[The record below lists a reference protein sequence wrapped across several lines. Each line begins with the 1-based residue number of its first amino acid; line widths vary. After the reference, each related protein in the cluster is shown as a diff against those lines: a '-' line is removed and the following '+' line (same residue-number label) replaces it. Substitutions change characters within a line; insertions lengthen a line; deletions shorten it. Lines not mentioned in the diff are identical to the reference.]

1 MLTPPTCELPTWWA
15 PPERLQRFVRDVLE
29 AEMAQM
35 RPGGWPL
42 PGRGEPWPDDLH
54 LTRDLG
60 ADSLELLNL
69 TMALADATSVRDPQ
83 AAASLHEQPTL
94 GHWLAMAEQGL
105 RSKPADE
112 SGPSMRFRTSGSTG
126 SPKACTHAL
135 ASLMQEMQAMAA
147 VIGPV
152 QRIVSSVRSHHIYG
166 FLFTL
171 LLPHAM
177 GRPDLP
183 VLDLQGRPPIGLEA
197 LLQPGDLVIGFPD
210 WWRAVARVK
219 PSLPPGI
226 TGITSTAPC
235 PDEVC
240 EAVMGTGLS
249 RLLHIYG
256 SSETSGVGWRD
267 WPHAGYQL
275 HPFWQRLPNDAQS
288 LARAAPDG
296 HTTTFALQDQM
307 SWLAPDRFQPG
318 PRIDGAVQVGG
329 VNVHLEQVRTRLLRQ
344 PGVKECALRLHDFQ
358 GLARLKAFVVPS
370 NDVSDSPAAHADLCR
385 QLQTWAARHLAPAAR
400 PAHYTVGRE
409 LPRNSMGKSS
419 DWAIQAHEGAA

>member
-1 MLTPPTCELPTWWA
+1 MLTPSSRELPTWWA

-42 PGRGEPWPDDLH
+42 PGRGEPWPEDLH

-83 AAASLHEQPTL
+83 AAASLYEQPTL
-94 GHWLAMAEQGL
+94 GHWLAMAEQGM
-105 RSKPADE
+105 RSKQADQ

-135 ASLMQEMQAMAA
+135 ASLMEEMQAMAA

-183 VLDLQGRPPIGLEA
+183 VLDLQGRPPIGMDA

-210 WWRAVARVK
+210 WWRAVARVQ
-219 PSLPPGI
+219 PRLPAGI

-235 PDEVC
+235 PEDVC

-275 HPFWQRLPNDAQS
+275 HPFWQRLPNDAQR

-296 HTTTFALQDQM
+296 QTTTFALQDQM

-329 VNVHLEQVRTRLLRQ
+329 VNVHLEQVRARLLRQ
-344 PGVKECALRLHDFQ
+344 PGVQDIALRLHDFQ
-358 GLARLKAFVVPS
+358 GQRRLKAFVVPKPDAPEGLGES
-370 NDVSDSPAAHADLCR
+370 
-385 QLQTWAARHLAPAAR
+385 LQAWAARHLAPAAR
-400 PAHYTVGRE
+400 PVHYTLGGE
-409 LPRNSMGKSS
+409 MPRNSMGKPT
-419 DWAIQAHEGAA
+419 DWHVSPKT